1 MNVIT
6 REELKE
12 RLDRGTPFKL
22 IMVLDENAFA
32 RKHIPGSINIPYGSP
47 ALDSLNPD
55 EELVV
60 YCSGMPC
67 PVSWLAAKRLASRG
81 FRRVRYYAGGLA
93 DWEEAGYPVEGAWV
107 TQSAPA
113 KMAGSFQPATP

>member
-1 MNVIT
+1 MDVIT

-12 RLDRGTPFKL
+12 RLDHGTPFKL

-55 EELVV
+55 ELVV

-67 PVSWLAAKRLASRG
+67 PVSWLIKRPSAGASAALATPAASPTG
-81 FRRVRYYAGGLA
+81 RR
-93 DWEEAGYPVEGAWV
+93 
-107 TQSAPA
+107 
-113 KMAGSFQPATP
+113 PATWWKAW